1 MIISILKVIVNKY
14 KVTKKNQ
21 YILPVVM
28 SAAGCSKENF
38 NMKMAIPV
46 FCIPDSTVMDI
57 ISCLDE
63 RTKND
68 SKNPRK

>member
-1 MIISILKVIVNKY
+1 
-14 KVTKKNQ
+14 
-21 YILPVVM
+21 M

-57 ISCLDE
+57 ISCFDE

-68 SKNPRK
+68 TTNPSK